1 MASITR
7 NTPKYDA
14 DDRFHQ
20 IFVVD
25 DGKCCDEFS
34 IKHSILSF
42 LYNTFPEISSISID
56 DQQKKIRVTIRS
68 STKDLKIV
76 SESTEVT
83 VLSALDDYVLR
94 TQQRKDVFVNDLFFI
109 FQSVNDVDS
118 GYELCGNNMD
128 D

>member
-1 MASITR
+1 MATTTR

-14 DDRFHQ
+14 NDRFHQ

-25 DGKCCDEFS
+25 DGKYCDEFS

-42 LYNTFPEISSISID
+42 LYKTFPEISSISID
-56 DQQKKIRVTIRS
+56 DQQKKIRITIKS
-68 STKDLKIV
+68 AED
-76 SESTEVT
+76 STEVT

-94 TQQRKDVFVNDLFFI
+94 TQQRKDVFVSDLFFI
-109 FQSVNDVDS
+109 FQSTNDVDS
-118 GYELCGNNMD
+118 SYELCGNNMD